1 MYNQRRRVN
10 VVEEGDT
17 CEGIDPVGSLK
28 KEDCSLKNF
37 FQCFIPLK
45 GIKHWRI

>member
-17 CEGIDPVGSLK
+17 CREGIDPVGSLK

-37 FQCFIPLK
+37 FQCFSP
-45 GIKHWRI
+45 